1 MKKVQWF
8 AAAVVAVA
16 MTACAAPAEDADAVV
31 EEPAVEEVME
41 EVAEEAD
48 STAEEATEE
57 ATEEVAEE
65 AAEESHEGHEH

>member
-16 MTACAAPAEDADAVV
+16 MTACAAPAEEAETVV
-31 EEPAVEEVME
+31 DEPAVEEVME
-41 EVAEEAD
+41 EVTEEAD

-57 ATEEVAEE
+57 VAEE
-65 AAEESHEGHEH
+65 VTEESHEGHEH

>member
-16 MTACAAPAEDADAVV
+16 MTACAAPAEEAEAPA

-41 EVAEEAD
+41 E
-48 STAEEATEE
+48 ATEE
-57 ATEEVAEE
+57 LAEE
-65 AAEESHEGHEH
+65 EAQEAEEG